1 MEGIFPGVSVI
12 RTDSRICSN
21 VYAVWAKDGSKK
33 IMLVDAGDGKVSE
46 LDGLDV
52 ELVLLTHGHFDHAG
66 GVKEGWKVLLHEN
79 DFSGD
84 RFVFPPAHAEKYP
97 PEMRLKWRG
106 WEFEIIHTPGH
117 TPGSVSLFG
126 REKGI
131 LFSGDTLF
139 AGGILGR
146 TDLGF
151 GSQEE
156 IEKSRDSLLALDYS
170 LLCPG
175 HGPVEKM
182 G

>member
-1 MEGIFPGVSVI
+1 MSVI

-21 VYAVWAKDGSKK
+21 VYVVWAKDGSKK

-52 ELVLLTHGHFDHAG
+52 ELVLLTHGHFDHTQ

-84 RFVFPPAHAEKYP
+84 RFIRAPAHAEKYP
-97 PEMRLKWRG
+97 SGKRIDWHG

-117 TPGSVSLFG
+117 TQGSISLFG
-126 REKGI
+126 REEGI

-139 AGGILGR
+139 ADGILGR

-151 GSQEE
+151 GSQEQ
-156 IEKSRDSLLALDYS
+156 IEGSRDALLALGFS

-175 HGPVEKM
+175 HGPVEKR